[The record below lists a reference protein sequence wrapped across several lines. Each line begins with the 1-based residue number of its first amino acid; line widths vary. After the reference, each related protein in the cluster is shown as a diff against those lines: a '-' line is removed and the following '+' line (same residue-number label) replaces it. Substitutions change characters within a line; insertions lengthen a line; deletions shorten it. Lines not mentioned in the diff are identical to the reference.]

1 MGDVKWIEDALAA
14 TGKSRAALARAMGIN
29 PSGITRLLKGDRE
42 LRAREVLKIERF
54 LNARAPA
61 SVMPDSHRRRLENP
75 EAEDAGR
82 DWAAHDPAPAP
93 LAPLYASFA
102 AADDVT
108 VIRIHDTPVSQEP
121 KPHRHARVRGLWA
134 FAAVGEAMAP
144 RFEPGETVWV
154 HPHRQPRAG
163 DDVLFMERREPAAE
177 IYCLLRKL
185 VRETPKL
192 WIARQHTPARE
203 MHLQKDDYEIAL
215 ILPRE

>member
-1 MGDVKWIEDALAA
+1 MGDVKWIEDALLA

-29 PSGITRLLKGDRE
+29 PSGITRLLKGERE

-61 SVMPDSHRRRLENP
+61 SVLPDNHRRRLENP
-75 EAEDAGR
+75 EAEEAGG
-82 DWAAHDPAPAP
+82 DWAPASPQALP
-93 LAPLYASFA
+93 MAPLYGSLP

-108 VIRIHDTPVSQEP
+108 VIRIHDAPVAHEP

-154 HPHRQPRAG
+154 HPHRQPRPG
-163 DDVLFMERREPAAE
+163 DDVLFIERREPAAE

-185 VRETPKL
+185 VRETPKH

-203 MHLQKDDYEIAL
+203 MQIAKDAYEIAL
-215 ILPRE
+215 VLPRE